1 MRYRREID
9 DRCEVICEDN
19 GRKMVA
25 EVLSFSDKKSLV
37 VSVDR
42 SIKLT
47 LMWNGKIYECKQ
59 GQLSFI
65 SNGPDITVVKT
76 RR

>member
-1 MRYRREID
+1 MKHREYID
-9 DRCEVICEDN
+9 DKCEVICEDN

-25 EVLSFSDKKSLV
+25 EVLSFFEKKTLT

-47 LMWNGKIYECKQ
+47 LSWNGKIYECQQ
-59 GQLSFI
+59 GPLSFI